1 MMGTILRWVLQFRF
15 LVLAL
20 AVGILGFGFTS
31 LPGMAVDA
39 FPEFAPPQV
48 EIQTEALGLSAAEV
62 EQLITSPMEADLLNG
77 VAWVEA
83 IHSKSVPGLSSIQMV
98 FKPGTDLFR
107 ARQLVSER
115 LTQARA
121 LPNVSAAPVLM
132 QPLSSTS
139 RVMMIRLTSKEMSA
153 IDMSVLARWTMK
165 PGLLAVPG
173 VANVAIWGLRDQQLQ
188 VLVDPEQLEA
198 KGVTLDEVI
207 TTTGNAVWVSPLS
220 YLEAST
226 PGTGGFLETG
236 HQRLGVQ
243 HVLPITT
250 PEDLGQVS
258 LEGPAGK
265 LVLGDVARVV
275 TDHQPL
281 IGDALSGK
289 DAELLLVIEK
299 FPETNTRDVTRGID
313 EALHALQP
321 GLSGVTIDT
330 TVYRQAAF
338 IQEEVGT
345 IGVALLV
352 SLVLI
357 ATMFGAFVR
366 SWRTAVISLVTIPV
380 SLTAAALVLYLRGTG
395 MNTMVLA
402 GMVLALAVIVGDVA
416 EDLYGAVRAGRA
428 GRAGVGA
435 GVGSGVA
442 AGVGSGVGSGAAES
456 SDTLISGSLRAV
468 RTPILYSLLIMALSV
483 LPVFFVPGEDGAL
496 FGPLLL
502 SYLLTLAVAMIVA
515 LTVTAALVFVLPVR
529 RTTAWEG
536 RTVGRVR
543 SGYGRAL
550 SRGAGKAR
558 WVFAGA
564 AAVAIAGLA
573 LTPQLAT
580 GSPTVPVLPDKTLVV
595 QWSTIAGT
603 SDQEMSRITD
613 AAAQE
618 LRTLPGVANVG
629 GHVGRAITSD
639 QVGDISAGELWVT
652 VSPDASYRD
661 TAAAVQH
668 VVDGYPGLTSKVS
681 TYAQQKIEQIRE
693 TADAGFTVRV
703 YGLDMATLRQK
714 ADEVRQ
720 ILARTDGVVN
730 PHVDAPAQQPIVEVQ
745 VDLAAAQKA
754 GVIPGDVRRA
764 AAALLQGIEVGN
776 IYQQQKVFSVIVKGT
791 PSTRNSLTSVRELLI
806 DTPSGGHVR
815 LGDVAQV
822 KMVGNEAVIL
832 HDDTSRRI
840 DVKAEIQGRALN
852 DVQQDIEKGLRQLQ
866 FPLSYHA
873 EILTRYAEQQNSARW
888 LWLLAAV
895 AAAGI
900 LVLLQTALGSWRLGA
915 MVFLGLIAALS
926 GGVLTAQMTGGVN
939 SLVSLPAFSA
949 VLGIAVRGS
958 ILLIRHAQSL
968 RTEAGAAYGPALVV
982 RSARD
987 RLMPVLMSA
996 LMTALALL
1004 PLALFGGV
1012 VGTEI
1017 IQPLAVIIW
1026 GGLLTTTP
1034 FLLFVLPALLLRFG
1048 PERAPR
1054 TATRN
1059 DSLLRAQNEGAS

>member
-1 MMGTILRWVLQFRF
+1 MMSMILRWVIQFRF

-48 EIQTEALGLSAAEV
+48 EIQTDALGLSAAEV

-226 PGTGGFLETG
+226 PGTGGFLETD

-250 PEDLGQVS
+250 PQDLGQIS

-265 LVLGDVARVV
+265 LVLGDVAHVV

-299 FPETNTRDVTRGID
+299 FPETNTGDVTRGID
-313 EALHALQP
+313 DALHALQP

-345 IGVALLV
+345 LGVALLV
-352 SLVLI
+352 SLLLI
-357 ATMFGAFVR
+357 VTMFGAFLR
-366 SWRTAVISLVTIPV
+366 SWRTAVISLVTIPA

-402 GMVLALAVIVGDVA
+402 GMILALAVIVGDVA
-416 EDLYGAVRAGRA
+416 EDLYGAVRAARA
-428 GRAGVGA
+428 GTR
-435 GVGSGVA
+435 SGVA
-442 AGVGSGVGSGAAES
+442 DS
-456 SDTLISGSLRAV
+456 SDTLVTASLRAV

-515 LTVTAALVFVLPVR
+515 LTITTALVFVLPVG
-529 RTTAWEG
+529 RTTAREG
-536 RTVGRVR
+536 RPLGRVH
-543 SGYGRAL
+543 SGYRRALRRVQSRYGRAL
-550 SRGAGKAR
+550 SRVEGKAR

-564 AAVAIAGLA
+564 AAIALAGLA
-573 LTPQLAT
+573 LAPQLAT
-580 GSPTVPVLPDKTLVV
+580 GHPTVPVLPDKTLVV

-618 LRTLPGVANVG
+618 LRALPGVANVG

-652 VSPDASYRD
+652 VSAEASYRD
-661 TAAAVQH
+661 TAAAVQR
-668 VVDGYPGLTSKVS
+668 VVAGYPGLTGKVS
-681 TYAQQKIEQIRE
+681 TYPQEKIDQIHE
-693 TADAGFTVRV
+693 AADPGFTVRV

-714 ADEVRQ
+714 AEEVRQ
-720 ILARTDGVVN
+720 ILARTGGVVN

-815 LGDVAQV
+815 LGDVARV
-822 KMVGNEAVIL
+822 NMVGNEAVIL

-852 DVQQDIEKGLRQLQ
+852 DVQQDIEKGLQQLQ

-873 EILTRYAEQQNSARW
+873 EILTQYAEQQNSARW

-915 MVFLGLIAALS
+915 AVFLGLIAALS
-926 GGVLTAQMTGGVN
+926 GGVLAAQMTGGIN
-939 SLVSLPAFSA
+939 SLISLPAFSA

-958 ILLIRHAQSL
+958 ILLIWHARSL
-968 RTEAGAAYGPALVV
+968 GSEGRETYGSALVV
-982 RSARD
+982 RGARD
-987 RLMPVLMSA
+987 RLIPVLMSA
-996 LMTALALL
+996 LMTGLALL
-1004 PLALFGGV
+1004 PLVLLGGV
-1012 VGTEI
+1012 VGREL

-1048 PERAPR
+1048 LERAPR

-1059 DSLLRAQNEGAS
+1059 DSLLRAQSEDAP

>member
-20 AVGILGFGFTS
+20 AVGVLGFGFTS

-83 IHSKSVPGLSSIQMV
+83 IHSRSVPGLSSIQMV

-153 IDMSVLARWTMK
+153 IDLSVLARWTMK

-188 VLVDPEQLEA
+188 VLVDPGELEA

-265 LVLGDVARVV
+265 LVLGDVAHVV

-299 FPETNTRDVTRGID
+299 FPETNTMEVTRGID
-313 EALHALQP
+313 DALHALQP

-330 TVYRQAAF
+330 TVYRQASF
-338 IQEEVGT
+338 IHEEVGT
-345 IGVALLV
+345 LGVALIV
-352 SLVLI
+352 SLLLVV
-357 ATMFGAFVR
+357 AMFGAFFR

-380 SLTAAALVLYLRGTG
+380 SLTAAALVLYLTGNG

-402 GMVLALAVIVGDVA
+402 GMILALAVIVGDVA
-416 EDLYGAVRAGRA
+416 EDLNGAVRAGR
-428 GRAGVGA
+428 GGA
-435 GVGSGVA
+435 
-442 AGVGSGVGSGAAES
+442 GSGVGPGVAES
-456 SDTLISGSLRAV
+456 SGTLVAGSLRAV
-468 RTPILYSLLIMALSV
+468 RTPILYSFLIMALSV

-496 FGPLLL
+496 FGPLLV

-515 LTVTAALVFVLPVR
+515 LTVTAALVFVLPVSG
-529 RTTAWEG
+529 TTARDG
-536 RTVGRVR
+536 RTASRVHSGYGRTLGRVHSR
-543 SGYGRAL
+543 YGRAL
-550 SRGAGKAR
+550 SRVAGKGR

-564 AAVAIAGLA
+564 AVIALAGLA
-573 LTPQLAT
+573 LAPQLAT
-580 GSPTVPVLPDKTLVV
+580 GHQTVPVLPDGTLVV
-595 QWSTIAGT
+595 QWNAIAGT

-618 LRTLPGVANVG
+618 LRALPGVANVG

-652 VSPDASYRD
+652 VSPEASYRD

-681 TYAQQKIEQIRE
+681 TYPQQKIDQIHQA
-693 TADAGFTVRV
+693 ADPGFTVRV

-714 ADEVRQ
+714 AEEVRQ
-720 ILARTDGVVN
+720 ILARTGGVVN

-806 DTPSGGHVR
+806 DTPGGGHVR
-815 LGDVAQV
+815 LGDVAHV
-822 KMVGNEAVIL
+822 NMVGNEAVIL

-852 DVQQDIEKGLRQLQ
+852 DVQQDIEKGLQQLQ

-873 EILTRYAEQQNSARW
+873 EILTQYAEQQNSARW

-915 MVFLGLIAALS
+915 TVFLGLVAALS
-926 GGVLTAQMTGGVN
+926 GGVLAAQMTGGIN
-939 SLVSLPAFSA
+939 SLISLPAFSA

-958 ILLIRHAQSL
+958 ILLIRDVRRLTS
-968 RTEAGAAYGPALVV
+968 EDSAAYGPALVI

-996 LMTALALL
+996 LITALALL
-1004 PLALFGGV
+1004 PLVLIGGV

-1017 IQPLAVIIW
+1017 LQPLAVIIW
-1026 GGLLTTTP
+1026 GGLLTTTL

-1059 DSLLRAQNEGAS
+1059 DSLLRAQSEDAP

>member
-1 MMGTILRWVLQFRF
+1 MMSTILRWVLQFRF

-20 AVGILGFGFTS
+20 AVGILGFGFAS

-83 IHSKSVPGLSSIQMV
+83 IHSRSVPGLSSIQMV

-139 RVMMIRLTSKEMSA
+139 RVMMIRLTSKELSA
-153 IDMSVLARWTMK
+153 IDLSVLARWTMK

-188 VLVDPEQLEA
+188 VLVDPGELEA

-265 LVLGDVARVV
+265 LVLGDVAHVV

-313 EALHALQP
+313 DALHSLQP

-345 IGVALLV
+345 LGVALIA
-352 SLVLI
+352 SLLLI
-357 ATMFGAFVR
+357 VTMFGAFFR
-366 SWRTAVISLVTIPV
+366 SWRTAAISLVTIPV
-380 SLTAAALVLYLRGTG
+380 SLTAAALVLYLTGNG

-402 GMVLALAVIVGDVA
+402 GMLLALAVIVGDVA
-416 EDLYGAVRAGRA
+416 EDLNGAVRAGRA
-428 GRAGVGA
+428 GA
-435 GVGSGVA
+435 GSGVA
-442 AGVGSGVGSGAAES
+442 ES
-456 SDTLISGSLRAV
+456 SGTLVTGSLRAV
-468 RTPILYSLLIMALSV
+468 RTPILYSFLIMALSV

-515 LTVTAALVFVLPVR
+515 LTVTAALVFVLPVS
-529 RTTAWEG
+529 RTTAREG
-536 RTVGRVR
+536 RTLGRVH

-550 SRGAGKAR
+550 GRVAGKAR

-564 AAVAIAGLA
+564 AAIAVAGLA
-573 LTPQLAT
+573 LAPQLAT
-580 GSPTVPVLPDKTLVV
+580 GQPTVPVLPDRTLVV
-595 QWSTIAGT
+595 QWNAIAGT

-618 LRTLPGVANVG
+618 LRALPGVANVG

-652 VSPDASYRD
+652 VSAEASYRD

-668 VVDGYPGLTSKVS
+668 VVNGYPGLTSKVS
-681 TYAQQKIEQIRE
+681 TYPQQKIDQIHQA
-693 TADAGFTVRV
+693 ADPGFTVRV

-714 ADEVRQ
+714 AEEVRQ
-720 ILARTDGVVN
+720 ILARTGGVVN
-730 PHVDAPAQQPIVEVQ
+730 PHVDAPAKQPIVEVQ

-806 DTPSGGHVR
+806 DTPGGGHVR

-822 KMVGNEAVIL
+822 NIVGNEAVIL
-832 HDDTSRRI
+832 HDDTSRRV

-852 DVQQDIEKGLRQLQ
+852 EVQQDIEKGLQQLQ

-873 EILTRYAEQQNSARW
+873 EILTQYAEQQNSARW

-915 MVFLGLIAALS
+915 TVFLGLVAALS
-926 GGVLTAQMTGGVN
+926 GGVLAAGMTGGIN
-939 SLVSLPAFSA
+939 SLISLPAFSA

-958 ILLIRHAQSL
+958 ILLIRHVRRLTS
-968 RTEAGAAYGPALVV
+968 EHSAAYGPALVI

-996 LMTALALL
+996 LMTALGLL
-1004 PLALFGGV
+1004 PLVLIGGV

-1026 GGLLTTTP
+1026 GGLLTTTL

-1048 PERAPR
+1048 PERAPS
-1054 TATRN
+1054 TAPRN
-1059 DSLLRAQNEGAS
+1059 DSLLRAQSEDAP

>member
-20 AVGILGFGFTS
+20 AAGILGFGFTS

-258 LEGPAGK
+258 LEGPSGK
-265 LVLGDVARVV
+265 LVLGDVAHVV

-299 FPETNTRDVTRGID
+299 FPETNTMDVTRGID
-313 EALHALQP
+313 DALHALQP

-345 IGVALLV
+345 LGVALLV
-352 SLVLI
+352 SLLLI
-357 ATMFGAFVR
+357 ATMFGAFFR

-380 SLTAAALVLYLRGTG
+380 SLTAAALVLYLTGTG

-402 GMVLALAVIVGDVA
+402 GMILALAVIVGDVA
-416 EDLYGAVRAGRA
+416 EDVYGADRAGRA
-428 GRAGVGA
+428 GAGRAGAGRAGA
-435 GVGSGVA
+435 GSDVGPGV
-442 AGVGSGVGSGAAES
+442 AES
-456 SDTLISGSLRAV
+456 SVALVTGSLRAV

-515 LTVTAALVFVLPVR
+515 LTVTAALVFVLPVGR
-529 RTTAWEG
+529 ATAREG
-536 RTVGRVR
+536 RTLNRVH

-550 SRGAGKAR
+550 SRVEGKAR
-558 WVFAGA
+558 WVFAA
-564 AAVAIAGLA
+564 AAVIALAGLGLA
-573 LTPQLAT
+573 PQLAT
-580 GSPTVPVLPDKTLVV
+580 GHPTVPVLPDKTLVV

-613 AAAQE
+613 SAAQE
-618 LRTLPGVANVG
+618 LRALPGVANVG

-652 VSPDASYRD
+652 VSAKASYRD

-668 VVDGYPGLTSKVS
+668 VVAGYPGLTGKVS
-681 TYAQQKIEQIRE
+681 TYPQEKIDQIHE
-693 TADAGFTVRV
+693 AADPGFTVRV

-714 ADEVRQ
+714 AEEVRQ
-720 ILARTDGVVN
+720 VLARTGGVVN
-730 PHVDAPAQQPIVEVQ
+730 PHVDAPVQQPIVEVQ

-776 IYQQQKVFSVIVKGT
+776 IYQQQKVFSVIVKGS

-806 DTPSGGHVR
+806 DTPGGGHVR
-815 LGDVAQV
+815 LGDVAKV
-822 KMVGNEAVIL
+822 NVVGNEAVIL

-852 DVQQDIEKGLRQLQ
+852 DVQQDIEKGLQQLQ

-873 EILTRYAEQQNSARW
+873 EILTQYAEQQNSARW

-900 LVLLQTALGSWRLGA
+900 LVLLQTALGSWRLA
-915 MVFLGLIAALS
+915 ATVFLGLIAALS
-926 GGVLTAQMTGGVN
+926 GGVLAAQMTGGIN
-939 SLVSLPAFSA
+939 SLIALPAFSA

-958 ILLIRHAQSL
+958 ILLLRHARSL
-968 RTEAGAAYGPALVV
+968 APQDGAALVPALVI
-982 RSARD
+982 RSARG
-987 RLMPVLMSA
+987 RLTPVLMSA
-996 LMTALALL
+996 LMTALSLL
-1004 PLALFGGV
+1004 PLALIGGV

-1017 IQPLAVIIW
+1017 IQPIAVIIW
-1026 GGLLTTTP
+1026 GGLLTTTL

-1048 PERAPR
+1048 LERAPR

-1059 DSLLRAQNEGAS
+1059 DSLLRAQSEDAP

>member
-1 MMGTILRWVLQFRF
+1 MMGAILRWVLQFRL

-31 LPGMAVDA
+31 LPGMSVDA

-83 IHSKSVPGLSSIQMV
+83 IRSKSVPGLSSIQMV

-139 RVMMIRLTSKEMSA
+139 RVMMIRLTSRDMSA

-165 PGLLAVPG
+165 PGLLAVAG

-188 VLVDPEQLEA
+188 VLVDPEQLQA
-198 KGVTLDEVI
+198 KGVTLDDVI

-226 PGTGGFLETG
+226 PGTGGFLETS

-250 PEDLGQVS
+250 PQDLSKVS
-258 LEGPAGK
+258 LERPDGK
-265 LVLGDVARVV
+265 LVLGDVARVE

-281 IGDALSGK
+281 IGDTLLSK

-321 GLSGVTIDT
+321 GLPGVTIDT
-330 TVYRQAAF
+330 TVYRPASF
-338 IQEEVGT
+338 IQEETGT
-345 IGVALLV
+345 LGIALLV
-352 SLVLI
+352 TLLLI
-357 ATMFGAFVR
+357 AAMFGAFFR
-366 SWRTAVISLVTIPV
+366 SWRAAVISLITIPV
-380 SLTAAALVLYLRGTG
+380 SLTAAALILYLRGTG

-402 GMVLALAVIVGDVA
+402 GMILALAVIVGDVA
-416 EDLYGAVRAGRA
+416 EDLNGVALAARAGDSRA
-428 GRAGVGA
+428 WES
-435 GVGSGVA
+435 GSGESKETLA
-442 AGVGSGVGSGAAES
+442 AGA
-456 SDTLISGSLRAV
+456 LRAV

-483 LPVFFVPGEDGAL
+483 LPAFFVTGENGAL
-496 FGPLLL
+496 FGPLVF
-502 SYLLTLAVAMIVA
+502 SYLLALAVSMIVA
-515 LTVTAALVFVLPVR
+515 LTVTTALAFVLPTKAPDPQR
-529 RTTAWEG
+529 ENRALG
-536 RTVGRVR
+536 RMQR
-543 SGYGRAL
+543 GYGRAV
-550 SRGAGKAR
+550 SRLAGKTR
-558 WVFAGA
+558 WVFAA
-564 AAVAIAGLA
+564 AAVVALAGLA
-573 LTPQLAT
+573 LVPQLAA
-580 GSPTVPVLPDKTLVV
+580 SRPVVPVLADHTLVV
-595 QWSTIAGT
+595 QWSAAAGT

-613 AAAQE
+613 AAARE
-618 LRTLPGVANVG
+618 LRALPGVANVG

-639 QVGDISAGELWVT
+639 QVGDVSSGELWVT
-652 VSPDASYRD
+652 ITPDASYRD
-661 TAAAVQH
+661 TAAAIQQ

-681 TYAQQKIEQIRE
+681 TYPQQKIDQIRDA
-693 TADAGFTVRV
+693 ADSGFTVRV
-703 YGLDMATLRQK
+703 YGLDMTTLRQK
-714 ADEVRQ
+714 AGEVQQ
-720 ILARTDGVVN
+720 ILAHTDGVVN
-730 PHVDAPAQQPIVEVQ
+730 PHIDAPRQQPIAEVK
-745 VDLAAAQKA
+745 VNLAEAQKA
-754 GVIPGDVRRA
+754 GLIPGDIRRA
-764 AAALLQGIEVGN
+764 AAALIQGIEVGN
-776 IYQQQKVFSVIVKGT
+776 IYEQQKVFSVIVKGT
-791 PSTRNSLTSVRELLI
+791 PATRNSLTSVRELLL

-822 KMVGNEAVIL
+822 SMVGNEAVIL
-832 HDDTSRRI
+832 HDDTSRRM
-840 DVKAEIQGRALN
+840 DVTAEIQGRGLN
-852 DVQQDIEKGLRQLQ
+852 EVQQDIEKGLQQLQ

-873 EILTRYAEQQNSARW
+873 EILTQYAQQQSYSQW

-915 MVFLGLIAALS
+915 AVFLGLIVALS
-926 GGVLTAQMTGGVN
+926 GGVLSAQATGGIN
-939 SLVSLPAFSA
+939 SLISLAAFSA

-958 ILLIRHAQSL
+958 ILLLSRVQSL
-968 RTEAGAAYGPALVV
+968 RSEDSVPSWPSLVMQGARDRVVPALV
-982 RSARD
+982 
-987 RLMPVLMSA
+987 SA
-996 LMTALALL
+996 LMAGLALL
-1004 PLALFGGV
+1004 PLVLLGGV

-1017 IQPLAVIIW
+1017 IQPLAMIIW
-1026 GGLLTTTP
+1026 GGLLTTTL
-1034 FLLFVLPALLLRFG
+1034 FLLFILPALLLRFG
-1048 PERAPR
+1048 PERAPGPR
-1054 TATRN
+1054 TGHNPLVRTESQ
-1059 DSLLRAQNEGAS
+1059 DAS

>member
-1 MMGTILRWVLQFRF
+1 MMSTILRWVLQFRF

-153 IDMSVLARWTMK
+153 IEMSVLARWTLK

-265 LVLGDVARVV
+265 LVLGDVAHVV

-281 IGDALSGK
+281 IGDALSGQ

-299 FPETNTRDVTRGID
+299 FPKTNTMDVTRGID
-313 EALHALQP
+313 DALHALQP

-330 TVYRQAAF
+330 TVYRQGAF

-345 IGVALLV
+345 LGVALLV
-352 SLVLI
+352 SLLLI
-357 ATMFGAFVR
+357 ATMFGAFFR

-380 SLTAAALVLYLRGTG
+380 SLTAAALVLYLTGTG

-402 GMVLALAVIVGDVA
+402 GMILALAVIVGDVS
-416 EDLYGAVRAGRA
+416 EDLHGAVRAGRA
-428 GRAGVGA
+428 GA
-435 GVGSGVA
+435 
-442 AGVGSGVGSGAAES
+442 GSGVGPGTAES
-456 SDTLISGSLRAV
+456 SDALVTGSLRAV
-468 RTPILYSLLIMALSV
+468 RAPILYSLLIMALSV

-515 LTVTAALVFVLPVR
+515 LTVTAALVFVLPVG
-529 RTTAWEG
+529 RTTAGEG
-536 RTVGRVR
+536 RTLNRVH

-550 SRGAGKAR
+550 SQVEGKAR

-564 AAVAIAGLA
+564 GVIALAGLA
-573 LTPQLAT
+573 LAPQLAT
-580 GSPTVPVLPDKTLVV
+580 GHPTVPVLPDKTLVV

-618 LRTLPGVANVG
+618 LRALPGVANVG

-652 VSPDASYRD
+652 VSAEASYRD

-668 VVDGYPGLTSKVS
+668 VVAGYPGLTGKVS
-681 TYAQQKIEQIRE
+681 TYPQEKIDQIHE
-693 TADAGFTVRV
+693 AADPGFTVRV

-714 ADEVRQ
+714 AEEVRQ
-720 ILARTDGVVN
+720 ILARTGGVVN

-806 DTPSGGHVR
+806 DTPGGHVR
-815 LGDVAQV
+815 LGDVAKINV
-822 KMVGNEAVIL
+822 VGNEAVIL

-840 DVKAEIQGRALN
+840 DVKAEIQGRALS
-852 DVQQDIEKGLRQLQ
+852 DVQQDIEKGLQQLQ

-873 EILTRYAEQQNSARW
+873 EILTQYAEQQNSARW

-900 LVLLQTALGSWRLGA
+900 LVLLQTALGSWRQA
-915 MVFLGLIAALS
+915 ATVFLGLIAALS
-926 GGVLTAQMTGGVN
+926 GGVLAAQLTGGIN
-939 SLVSLPAFSA
+939 SLISLPAFSA

-958 ILLIRHAQSL
+958 ILLIRHVRSL
-968 RTEAGAAYGPALVV
+968 APQGGAALGPALVI
-982 RSARD
+982 RSARG

-1004 PLALFGGV
+1004 PLALIGGV

-1026 GGLLTTTP
+1026 GGLLTTTL

-1048 PERAPR
+1048 LERAPR

-1059 DSLLRAQNEGAS
+1059 DSLLRAQSEDAP

>member
-1 MMGTILRWVLQFRF
+1 MMSTILGWVLQFRF

-20 AVGILGFGFTS
+20 AAGILGFGFTS

-83 IHSKSVPGLSSIQMV
+83 IHSTSVPGLSSIQMV

-153 IDMSVLARWTMK
+153 IDMSVLARWTLK

-258 LEGPAGK
+258 LEGPAGN
-265 LVLGDVARVV
+265 LVLGDVAHVV

-281 IGDALSGK
+281 IGDSLSGQ

-299 FPETNTRDVTRGID
+299 FPETNTMDVTRGID
-313 EALHALQP
+313 DALHSLQP
-321 GLSGVTIDT
+321 GLSGVTIDA

-345 IGVALLV
+345 LGVALLV
-352 SLVLI
+352 SLLLI
-357 ATMFGAFVR
+357 ATMFGAFFR

-380 SLTAAALVLYLRGTG
+380 SLTAAALVLYLTGTG

-402 GMVLALAVIVGDVA
+402 GMILALAVVVGDVA

-428 GRAGVGA
+428 GAGYGVGP
-435 GVGSGVA
+435 GI
-442 AGVGSGVGSGAAES
+442 AES
-456 SDTLISGSLRAV
+456 SDAVVTGSLRAV
-468 RTPILYSLLIMALSV
+468 RAPILYSLLIMALSV

-515 LTVTAALVFVLPVR
+515 LAVTATLVFVLPVG
-529 RTTAWEG
+529 RTIASEG
-536 RTVGRVR
+536 RRVGRVH

-550 SRGAGKAR
+550 SVVAGKAR

-564 AAVAIAGLA
+564 AVIALAGLA
-573 LTPQLAT
+573 LAPQMAT
-580 GSPTVPVLPDKTLVV
+580 GRPTVPVLPDRTLVV
-595 QWSTIAGT
+595 QWSAIAGT
-603 SDQEMSRITD
+603 SDQEMARITD

-618 LRTLPGVANVG
+618 LRALPGVANVG

-639 QVGDISAGELWVT
+639 QVGDVSAGELWVT
-652 VSPDASYRD
+652 VSAEASYRD
-661 TAAAVQH
+661 TAAAVRH
-668 VVDGYPGLTSKVS
+668 VVAGYPGMTSKVT
-681 TYAQQKIEQIRE
+681 TYPQQKIDQIHE
-693 TADAGFTVRV
+693 AADPGFTVRV
-703 YGLDMATLRQK
+703 YGLDMTTLRQK
-714 ADEVRQ
+714 AEEVRQ
-720 ILARTDGVVN
+720 VMARTGGVVN

-776 IYQQQKVFSVIVKGT
+776 IYQQQKVFSVIVKGI

-806 DTPSGGHVR
+806 DTPGGGHVR

-822 KMVGNEAVIL
+822 NMVGNEAVIL

-852 DVQQDIEKGLRQLQ
+852 DVQQDIEKGVQQLQ

-873 EILTRYAEQQNSARW
+873 EILTQYAEQQNSARW

-915 MVFLGLIAALS
+915 AVFLGLITALS
-926 GGVLTAQMTGGVN
+926 GGVLAAQMTGGIN
-939 SLVSLPAFSA
+939 SLISLPAFSA

-958 ILLIRHAQSL
+958 ILLIRHARSL
-968 RTEAGAAYGPALVV
+968 GSEDGAAYGPALVI
-982 RSARD
+982 RSAQD

-1004 PLALFGGV
+1004 PLALVGGV

-1026 GGLLTTTP
+1026 GGLLTTTL

-1059 DSLLRAQNEGAS
+1059 DSLLRAQSEDAP